1 MVTIKDT
8 TMVCGNMEVES
19 TRSYIDNLYDNH
31 EDKVG
36 SAVVTLKNAVI
47 GSQKQKD
54 TIIEQGVLARLI
66 HLLVDPDIPTR
77 IKTDV
82 VYILGSITNGSEAN
96 LKSLNDIDVV
106 AILLNGLVSQDEKLV
121 QASLFCLRS
130 MLQSRDWRPQMDEPQ
145 FELRGSRLSSPDQG
159 CQLIFSDPTLVPH
172 LIRLLEKDA
181 THQIAVCDIL
191 TCCCRTPE
199 QQNLLVTSGVLQA
212 LSHVLASP
220 TAHVQLAALQCL
232 AEVLNTNETVA
243 GAVLACT
250 GREGKHLV
258 SQVVHYT
265 GRENSGSIQL
275 AASRILTYLYR
286 LGGMLEVEGVVTFRV
301 LPCLVRSCKKEE
313 AVDTRILAADTLAYL
328 IEVSADL
335 QRVAAIS
342 NHLISTMASYLR
354 WEPEPQARGTGLSK
368 QQLSRLARRLEVR
381 AASGKEMRRAAFK
394 VFASLGA
401 NDEDI
406 RKKIIDTEPLMDA
419 VVTALDDPD
428 GRVQMAA
435 IRCLHSLSRSVQL
448 LRTTFQDHTVW
459 EPLMKILSQPNGKV
473 ESLVVASS
481 TLCNLLLEFSPS
493 KERILESGAVDLL
506 CSLTQKYDPS
516 LRLNG
521 VWGLMNM
528 AFQSEQRIKSQIMTT
543 LGTDQVFRLLSDT
556 EIHVVMKTLGLLRNL
571 LSNKHHID
579 HITNIYG
586 KQLMQAVV
594 LVLESEHT
602 ADVKEQALCILS
614 NIADGD
620 TAKRLIVDNEDML
633 KKLTSYMVHS
643 NTKLQIAAVI
653 CILNLI
659 WRNDEGS
666 ADRQMRLKE
675 IGVFKIL
682 HQLLTTSD
690 SNLFDK
696 VKLALQQ
703 LTM

>member
-1 MVTIKDT
+1 
-8 TMVCGNMEVES
+8 MVCGNMEVES
-19 TRSYIDNLYDNH
+19 SKSYIDNLYDNH

-96 LKSLNDIDVV
+96 LKSLNDADVV
-106 AILLNGLVSQDEKLV
+106 AILLNGLVSQDDGLV
-121 QASLFCLRS
+121 QASLCCLRS
-130 MLQSRDWRPQMDEPQ
+130 LLQTRDIRQDAQ
-145 FELRGSRLSSPDQG
+145 DSHRSAAQQG
-159 CQLIFSDPTLVPH
+159 NQPCQLIFSDPTLVPR
-172 LIRLLEKDA
+172 LIHLLEKDA
-181 THQIAVCDIL
+181 THQIAVCNIL
-191 TCCCRTPE
+191 TCCCRAPE
-199 QQNLLVTSGVLQA
+199 QQNLLVTSGVLQS
-212 LSHVLASP
+212 LSHVLSSP
-220 TAHVQLAALQCL
+220 TFSVQLAALQCL
-232 AEVLNTNETVA
+232 AEIVSGNSTVA
-243 GAVLACT
+243 GAVLNCT
-250 GREGKHLV
+250 GREGKQLI

-265 GRENSGSIQL
+265 GREYPGSTQL
-275 AASRILTYLYR
+275 AAARVLASLYR
-286 LGGMLEVEGVVTFRV
+286 LGGAREVEGVVTFRV

-313 AVDTRILAADTLAYL
+313 PAEIRVLAADTLAYL

-354 WEPEPQARGTGLSK
+354 WEPEPQARGASVSRPQLSK
-368 QQLSRLARRLEVR
+368 LARRLEAR
-381 AASGKEMRRAAFK
+381 AATEKEMRRAAFK

-406 RKKIIDTEPLMDA
+406 RKKIIDTEPLMEA
-419 VVTALDDPD
+419 VVTSLEDSDP
-428 GRVQMAA
+428 RVQMAA

-528 AFQSEQRIKSQIMTT
+528 AFQAEQRIKSQIMTT
-543 LGTDQVFRLLSDT
+543 LGMDQVFRLLSDT

-579 HITNIYG
+579 HITSLYG

-594 LVLESEHT
+594 LILESEHA

-643 NTKLQIAAVI
+643 NTKLQIAAVV

-666 ADRQMRLKE
+666 ADRQSRLKE

-690 SNLFDK
+690 SNLFEK

>member
-1 MVTIKDT
+1 
-8 TMVCGNMEVES
+8 MVCGNMEVES
-19 TRSYIDNLYDNH
+19 SKSYIDNLYDNH

-47 GSQKQKD
+47 GSQRQKD

-66 HLLVDPDIPTR
+66 HLLVDPDISTR

-82 VYILGSITNGSEAN
+82 VYILSSITNGSEAN
-96 LKSLNDIDVV
+96 LKSLNDADVV
-106 AILLNGLVSQDEKLV
+106 AILLNGLVSQDECLV
-121 QASLFCLRS
+121 QASLCCLRS
-130 MLQSRDWRPQMDEPQ
+130 LLQSRD
-145 FELRGSRLSSPDQG
+145 LRQEDQDIHRHPAQNG
-159 CQLIFSDPTLVPH
+159 QACQLIFSDPTLVPR
-172 LIRLLEKDA
+172 LIHLLEKDA
-181 THQIAVCDIL
+181 THQ
-191 TCCCRTPE
+191 
-199 QQNLLVTSGVLQA
+199 S
-212 LSHVLASP
+212 LSHVLSSP
-220 TAHVQLAALQCL
+220 TSSVQLAALQCL
-232 AEVLNTNETVA
+232 AEVVSGNETVA
-243 GAVLACT
+243 GAVLNCT
-250 GREGKHLV
+250 GREGKQLI

-265 GRENSGSIQL
+265 GREYPGTTQL
-275 AASRILTYLYR
+275 AAARVLASLYR
-286 LGGMLEVEGVVTFRV
+286 LGGAREVEGVVTFRV

-313 AVDTRILAADTLAYL
+313 IAEMRVLAADTLAYL

-342 NHLISTMASYLR
+342 NHLISTMASFLR
-354 WEPEPQARGTGLSK
+354 WEPEPQARGPGLTRPQLSK
-368 QQLSRLARRLEVR
+368 LARRLEAR
-381 AASGKEMRRAAFK
+381 AATGKEMRRAAFK

-406 RKKIIDTEPLMDA
+406 RKKIIDTEPLMEA
-419 VVTALDDPD
+419 VVTALEDSDP
-428 GRVQMAA
+428 RVQMAA

-528 AFQSEQRIKSQIMTT
+528 AFQAEQRIKSQIMTT

-579 HITNIYG
+579 HITSIYG

-594 LVLESEHT
+594 LILESEHA

-643 NTKLQIAAVI
+643 NTKLQIAAVV

-659 WRNDEGS
+659 WRTDEGS
-666 ADRQMRLKE
+666 ADRQSRLKE

-682 HQLLTTSD
+682 HQLLTTTD
-690 SNLFDK
+690 SNLFEK

>member
-1 MVTIKDT
+1 
-8 TMVCGNMEVES
+8 MVCGNMEVES
-19 TRSYIDNLYDNH
+19 SKSYIDNLYDNH

-36 SAVVTLKNAVI
+36 SAVITLKNAVI
-47 GSQKQKD
+47 GSQRQKD

-66 HLLVDPDIPTR
+66 HLLVDPDISTR

-96 LKSLNDIDVV
+96 LKSLNDADVV
-106 AILLNGLVSQDEKLV
+106 AILLNGLVSQDESLV
-121 QASLFCLRS
+121 QASLCCLRS
-130 MLQSRDWRPQMDEPQ
+130 LLQSRD
-145 FELRGSRLSSPDQG
+145 LRQEDQDSHRHPVQNG
-159 CQLIFSDPTLVPH
+159 QTCQLIFSDPTLVPR
-172 LIRLLEKDA
+172 LIHLLEKDA

-191 TCCCRTPE
+191 TCCCRAPE
-199 QQNLLVTSGVLQA
+199 QQNLLVTSGVLQS
-212 LSHVLASP
+212 LSHVLSSP
-220 TAHVQLAALQCL
+220 TSSVQLAALQCL
-232 AEVLNTNETVA
+232 AEVVSGNETVA
-243 GAVLACT
+243 GAVLNCT
-250 GREGKHLV
+250 GREGKQLI

-265 GRENSGSIQL
+265 GREYPGTTQL
-275 AASRILTYLYR
+275 AAARVLTSLYR
-286 LGGMLEVEGVVTFRV
+286 LGGAREVEGVVTFRV

-313 AVDTRILAADTLAYL
+313 TAEMRVLAADTLAYL

-342 NHLISTMASYLR
+342 NHLISTMASFLR
-354 WEPEPQARGTGLSK
+354 WEPEPQARGPGLTRPQLSK
-368 QQLSRLARRLEVR
+368 LARRLEAG
-381 AASGKEMRRAAFK
+381 AATGKEMRRAAFK

-406 RKKIIDTEPLMDA
+406 RKKIIDTEPLMEA
-419 VVTALDDPD
+419 VVTALEDSDP
-428 GRVQMAA
+428 RVQMAA

-528 AFQSEQRIKSQIMTT
+528 AFQAEQRIKSQIMTT

-579 HITNIYG
+579 HITSIYG

-594 LVLESEHT
+594 LILESEHA

-643 NTKLQIAAVI
+643 NTKLQIAAVV

-659 WRNDEGS
+659 WRTDEGS
-666 ADRQMRLKE
+666 ADRQSRLKE

-682 HQLLTTSD
+682 HQLLTTTD
-690 SNLFDK
+690 SNLFEK

>member
-1 MVTIKDT
+1 
-8 TMVCGNMEVES
+8 MVCGNMEVES
-19 TRSYIDNLYDNH
+19 SKSYIDNLYDNH

-36 SAVVTLKNAVI
+36 SAVITLKNAVI
-47 GSQKQKD
+47 GSQRQKD

-66 HLLVDPDIPTR
+66 HLLVDPDISTR

-96 LKSLNDIDVV
+96 LKSLNDADVV
-106 AILLNGLVSQDEKLV
+106 AILLNGLVSQDESLV
-121 QASLFCLRS
+121 QASLCCLRS
-130 MLQSRDWRPQMDEPQ
+130 LLQSRD
-145 FELRGSRLSSPDQG
+145 LRQEDQDG
-159 CQLIFSDPTLVPH
+159 HRHPVQNGQTCQLIFSDPTLVPR
-172 LIRLLEKDA
+172 LIHLLEKDA

-191 TCCCRTPE
+191 TCCCRAPE
-199 QQNLLVTSGVLQA
+199 QQNLLVTSGVLQS
-212 LSHVLASP
+212 LSHVLSSP
-220 TAHVQLAALQCL
+220 TSSVQLAALQCL
-232 AEVLNTNETVA
+232 AEVVSGNETVA
-243 GAVLACT
+243 GAVLNCT
-250 GREGKHLV
+250 GREGKQLI

-265 GRENSGSIQL
+265 GREYPGTTQL
-275 AASRILTYLYR
+275 AAARVLTSLYR
-286 LGGMLEVEGVVTFRV
+286 LGGAREVEGVVTFRV

-313 AVDTRILAADTLAYL
+313 TAEMRVLAADTLAYL

-342 NHLISTMASYLR
+342 NHLISTMASFLR
-354 WEPEPQARGTGLSK
+354 WEPEPQARGPGLTRPQLSK
-368 QQLSRLARRLEVR
+368 LARRLEAG
-381 AASGKEMRRAAFK
+381 AATGKEMRRAAFK

-406 RKKIIDTEPLMDA
+406 RKKIIDTEPLMEA
-419 VVTALDDPD
+419 VVTALEDSDP
-428 GRVQMAA
+428 RVQMAA

-528 AFQSEQRIKSQIMTT
+528 AFQAEQRIKSQIMTT

-579 HITNIYG
+579 HITSIYG

-594 LVLESEHT
+594 LILESEHA

-620 TAKRLIVDNEDML
+620 SAKRLIVDNEDML

-643 NTKLQIAAVI
+643 NTKLQIAAVV

-659 WRNDEGS
+659 WRTDEGS
-666 ADRQMRLKE
+666 ADRQSRLKE

-682 HQLLTTSD
+682 HQLLTTTD
-690 SNLFDK
+690 SNLFEK

>member
-1 MVTIKDT
+1 
-8 TMVCGNMEVES
+8 MVCGNMEVEAS
-19 TRSYIDNLYDNH
+19 RASFIDNLYDNH
-31 EDKVG
+31 EDKVS

-54 TIIEQGVLARLI
+54 SIIEQGVLARLI
-66 HLLVDPDIPTR
+66 HLLVDPEIPTK

-96 LKSLNDIDVV
+96 IKSLNDVDVV
-106 AILLNGLVSQDEKLV
+106 NILLNGLVSVDSKLV
-121 QASLFCLRS
+121 CACLCCLQSLF
-130 MLQSRDWRPQMDEPQ
+130 QSKSPLPDVESQ
-145 FELRGSRLSSPDQG
+145 FEPAVLGNGSLHYQV
-159 CQLIFSDPTLVPH
+159 IYSDPAIVPH
-172 LIRLLEKDA
+172 LISLMDSTA
-181 THQIAVCDIL
+181 THQIAVCSIL
-191 TCCCRTPE
+191 TACCKTCD
-199 QQNLLVTSGVLQA
+199 QQNILLTAGVLLA
-212 LSHVLASP
+212 ISAVLTSHV
-220 TAHVQLAALQCL
+220 TAVQLAGLQCL
-232 AEVLNTNETVA
+232 AEVVYANDNVA
-243 GAVLACT
+243 GMVMNT
-250 GREGKHLV
+250 SYQGKGLV
-258 SQVVHYT
+258 SLVIHFT
-265 GRENSGSIQL
+265 GRENSVDIQL
-275 AASRILTYLYR
+275 AAGRILTYLYR
-286 LGGMLEVEGVVTFRV
+286 LMVLPETDAVIMFRV
-301 LPCLVRSCKKEE
+301 LPCLVRMCMKEE
-313 AVDTRILAADTLAYL
+313 TTANRIVAADTLAYL
-328 IEVSADL
+328 IEVNADL

-342 NHLISTMASYLR
+342 NHLITTMASFLR
-354 WEPEPQARGTGLSK
+354 WEPEPQQRMGGMVGMTKLQLARLT
-368 QQLSRLARRLEVR
+368 RRLESR
-381 AASGKEMRRAAFK
+381 AASGKEMKRAAFR

-406 RKKIIDTEPLMDA
+406 RKKIIDTEPLMDC
-419 VVTALDDPD
+419 VVTALDDSD
-428 GRVQMAA
+428 ASVQMAA

-459 EPLMKILSQPNGKV
+459 EPLMKILSSQNAKV

-493 KERILESGAVDLL
+493 KERILESGAVDML
-506 CSLTQKYDPS
+506 CALTHKYDPS

-528 AFQSEQRIKSQIMTT
+528 AFQAEQRIKSQIMTT

-594 LVLESEHT
+594 LILESEHT
-602 ADVKEQALCILS
+602 PEVKEQALCILA

-620 TAKRLIVDNEDML
+620 SAKKLIVDNEDML
-633 KKLTSYMVHS
+633 KKLTSYMVHN
-643 NTKLQIAAVI
+643 NTKLQIAAVV
-653 CILNLI
+653 CIQNLI

-666 ADRQMRLKE
+666 ADRQIRLKE

-682 HQLLTTSD
+682 HQLLTTTD
-690 SNLFDK
+690 TTLFEK

>member
-1 MVTIKDT
+1 
-8 TMVCGNMEVES
+8 MEVES
-19 TRSYIDNLYDNH
+19 SKSYIDNLYDNH
-31 EDKVG
+31 EDKVR

-47 GSQKQKD
+47 GSQRQKD

-66 HLLVDPDIPTR
+66 HLLVDPDISTR

-96 LKSLNDIDVV
+96 LKSLNDADVV
-106 AILLNGLVSQDEKLV
+106 AILLNGLVSQDESLV
-121 QASLFCLRS
+121 QASLCCLRS
-130 MLQSRDWRPQMDEPQ
+130 LLQSRD
-145 FELRGSRLSSPDQG
+145 LRQEDQDSHRHAG
-159 CQLIFSDPTLVPH
+159 HSGQACQLIFSDPTLVPR
-172 LIRLLEKDA
+172 LIHLLEKDA

-191 TCCCRTPE
+191 TCCCRAPE
-199 QQNLLVTSGVLQA
+199 QQNLLVTSGVLQS
-212 LSHVLASP
+212 LSHVLSSP
-220 TAHVQLAALQCL
+220 TSSVQLAALQCL
-232 AEVLNTNETVA
+232 AEVVSGNETVA
-243 GAVLACT
+243 GAVLNCT
-250 GREGKHLV
+250 GREGKQLI

-265 GRENSGSIQL
+265 GREYPGTTQL
-275 AASRILTYLYR
+275 ASARVLASLYR
-286 LGGMLEVEGVVTFRV
+286 LGGAREVEGVVTFRV

-313 AVDTRILAADTLAYL
+313 TAEMRVLAADTLAYL

-354 WEPEPQARGTGLSK
+354 WEPEPPQVMKARGPGLSRP
-368 QQLSRLARRLEVR
+368 QLSKLARRLEAR
-381 AASGKEMRRAAFK
+381 AATGKEMRRAAFK

-406 RKKIIDTEPLMDA
+406 RKKIIDTEPLMEA
-419 VVTALDDPD
+419 VVTALEDSDP
-428 GRVQMAA
+428 RVQMAA

-528 AFQSEQRIKSQIMTT
+528 AFQAEQRIKSQIMTT

-579 HITNIYG
+579 HITSIYG

-594 LVLESEHT
+594 LILESEHA

-643 NTKLQIAAVI
+643 NTKLQIAAVV

-659 WRNDEGS
+659 WRTDEGS
-666 ADRQMRLKE
+666 ADRQSRLKE

-682 HQLLTTSD
+682 HQLLTTTD
-690 SNLFDK
+690 SNLFEK

>member
-1 MVTIKDT
+1 
-8 TMVCGNMEVES
+8 MVCGNMEVETS
-19 TRSYIDNLYDNH
+19 SKSFIDNLYDNH

-36 SAVVTLKNAVI
+36 SAVITLKNAVI

-82 VYILGSITNGSEAN
+82 VYILGSITNGSDAN
-96 LKSLNDIDVV
+96 LKSLNDVDVV
-106 AILLNGLVSQDEKLV
+106 AILLNGLVSQDDKLV
-121 QASLFCLRS
+121 RASLCCLRS
-130 MLQSRDWRPQMDEPQ
+130 LLQGRDWQPQVEEPHY
-145 FELRGSRLSSPDQG
+145 ELRGSRLSPPNQG

-191 TCCCRTPE
+191 TSCCKTQE
-199 QQNLLVTSGVLQA
+199 QQNLLVTSGVLPS
-212 LSHVLASP
+212 LSHVLSSP
-220 TAHVQLAALQCL
+220 TPPVQLAALQCM
-232 AEVLNTNETVA
+232 AEVLDNNETVA
-243 GAVLACT
+243 GAMLACT
-250 GREGKHLV
+250 GREGKQLV
-258 SQVVHYT
+258 NQVVHYT
-265 GRENSGSIQL
+265 GRENIGSIQL
-275 AASRILTYLYR
+275 AAARILAYLYR
-286 LGGMLEVEGVVTFRV
+286 LGGVMEVEGVVTFRV

-313 AVDTRILAADTLAYL
+313 TVETRILAADTLAYL
-328 IEVSADL
+328 IEVNADL

-354 WEPEPQARGTGLSK
+354 WEPEPQARVSSVSK
-368 QQLSRLARRLEVR
+368 HQLGRLAGKVEAR
-381 AASGKEMRRAAFK
+381 AAHTKEMRRAAFK

-406 RKKIIDTEPLMDA
+406 RKKIIDTEPLMEA
-419 VVTALDDPD
+419 VVTALEDPD

-528 AFQSEQRIKSQIMTT
+528 AFQAEQRIKSQIMTT

-594 LVLESEHT
+594 LILESEHT

-620 TAKRLIVDNEDML
+620 SAKRLIVDNEDML

-643 NTKLQIAAVI
+643 NTKLQIAAVV

-690 SNLFDK
+690 SNLFEK